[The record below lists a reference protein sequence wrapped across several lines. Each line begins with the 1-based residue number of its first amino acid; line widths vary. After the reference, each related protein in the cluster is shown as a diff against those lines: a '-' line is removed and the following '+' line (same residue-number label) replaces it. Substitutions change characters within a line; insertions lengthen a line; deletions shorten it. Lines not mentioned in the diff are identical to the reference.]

1 MFSLKEF
8 IKKGLLDAVGK
19 MADYQVILNAAGWH
33 EKGVLDEADL
43 AEVNEKIEAQY
54 QVEDPTEVTVEEE

>member
-19 MADYQVILNAAGWH
+19 MADYQVILNAVGWF
-33 EKGVLDEADL
+33 EKGVLLEDDL
-43 AEVNEKIEAQY
+43 AEIQAIIDEQYIIAEPIEI
-54 QVEDPTEVTVEEE
+54 PIEE

>member
-1 MFSLKEF
+1 MFTLKDF
-8 IKKGLLDAVGK
+8 IKRGLLDAVGK

-43 AEVNEKIEAQY
+43 AEISAKIEAQY
-54 QVEDPTEVTVEEE
+54 KVEEVAEA